1 MVVHR
6 DWCLEVAVR
15 PLQVPKSQLWKI
27 SVADGADTGQL
38 PCERQEEGTV
48 AGAD

>member
-1 MVVHR
+1 MVVCR
-6 DWCLEVAVR
+6 DWCLEVSIR

-27 SVADGADTGQL
+27 SVADGSDTEQR